1 MCIQECFVVV
11 TRMNQSCVSFYAV
24 MSNSEIKSVYIQECF
39 VVVTRMNQSCVSFYA
54 VMSNSEIKIHD
65 LVNSST
71 HGVGIR
77 GISKKREDCVTACHA
92 NEVSQG
98 NPRNMT

>member
-1 MCIQECFVVV
+1 
-11 TRMNQSCVSFYAV
+11 
-24 MSNSEIKSVYIQECF
+24 MSNSEIKSVCIQECF

-71 HGVGIR
+71 HGVRLHGV